1 MAFKKLSELGSNE
14 AIKKSKFNKL
24 NTKVNNLEYKV
35 TDVSTLIQTSKYITD
50 KPNLQKK
57 RKY

>member
-14 AIKKSKFNKL
+14 AINKL

-35 TDVSTLIQTSKYITD
+35 TDVSTLIQTNKYLTD
-50 KPNLQKK
+50 KPNL
-57 RKY
+57 